1 MANYRLPGFNETYRV
16 LDKSVKKQYR
26 RAYKEYEKNPRS
38 VKLEAK
44 GRMSDGTQVC
54 GVRVDANWRAL
65 AYKEDGDYLWF
76 WAGLHTDYDRI
87 LKGLSLTK

>member
-1 MANYRLPGFNETYRV
+1 
-16 LDKSVKKQYR
+16 
-26 RAYKEYEKNPRS
+26 
-38 VKLEAK
+38 
-44 GRMSDGTQVC
+44 MSDGTQVC